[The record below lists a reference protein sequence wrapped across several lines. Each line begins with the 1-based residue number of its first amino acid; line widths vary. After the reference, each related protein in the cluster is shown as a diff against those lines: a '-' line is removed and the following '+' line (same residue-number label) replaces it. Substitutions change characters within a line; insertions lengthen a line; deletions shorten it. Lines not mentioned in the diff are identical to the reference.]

1 MYQCHTTSDY
11 QEPNILSLKTF
22 FKTHNLMSATLILIR
37 KVVSIYIKSVEDL
50 TKSTFYVCQLFYC
63 N

>member
-1 MYQCHTTSDY
+1 MYQCHTSDY

-37 KVVSIYIKSVEDL
+37 KVVSIYIKSVEEL
-50 TKSTFYVCQLFYC
+50 
-63 N
+63 